1 MKRFSCSILMMMAI
15 TYGFCQNK
23 EPKFL
28 IEEIEVT
35 DTAKAMAMAEQRREE
50 LKNGIK
56 ADQKIVNDELFLLQY
71 ISGHKKK
78 TIKKEKDISM
88 MLDILDRCA
97 NIAKDW
103 GETDDQVLFNSNIRE
118 NLKQGIVDPIFF
130 DGSEITNISRFLLSS
145 VLDERKIDNMPIEKL
160 VNPLPTKKIT
170 VKKRNPNFAY
180 SWISKINKKSLSY
193 NPLKDVYTSAD
204 YPQYIF
210 KECSCDSYKSVKF
223 FAMFDKS
230 DNIVSSQIGINL
242 DDVRNDI
249 IDACCWYDYQ
259 HNAYGINEENAN
271 LKKCVE
277 SILKGEVP
285 INDGYIVGAALQS
298 SMIRSMA
305 RQSLKYRSLT
315 LAEYN
320 EVIKGSD
327 AALKKRQ
334 MEIEKIMK
342 QYSEETITKA
352 RRYVQTLK
360 DYNSNFIHSGYGYER
375 DDALEAVITF
385 NKLSIK
391 QIFSYIKDG
400 NKLTCDYKVINKEI
414 PN

>member
-1 MKRFSCSILMMMAI
+1 
-15 TYGFCQNK
+15 
-23 EPKFL
+23 
-28 IEEIEVT
+28 
-35 DTAKAMAMAEQRREE
+35 
-50 LKNGIK
+50 
-56 ADQKIVNDELFLLQY
+56 
-71 ISGHKKK
+71 
-78 TIKKEKDISM
+78 
-88 MLDILDRCA
+88 
-97 NIAKDW
+97 
-103 GETDDQVLFNSNIRE
+103 
-118 NLKQGIVDPIFF
+118 
-130 DGSEITNISRFLLSS
+130 
-145 VLDERKIDNMPIEKL
+145 
-160 VNPLPTKKIT
+160 
-170 VKKRNPNFAY
+170 
-180 SWISKINKKSLSY
+180 
-193 NPLKDVYTSAD
+193 
-204 YPQYIF
+204 
-210 KECSCDSYKSVKF
+210 
-223 FAMFDKS
+223 MFDKS